1 MAAEWKEKMEKREE
15 ARISE
20 LERKKQERAERI
32 RPEENPELLLSVFT
46 IEKAAIENMLCD
58 LNSLERSALR
68 DRLDDA
74 TKLFQKL
81 QKFVTDSFTFLPSYD
96 VKNMQAEIN
105 KLQHELNEK
114 RSGFMP
120 KKKFAFS
127 KKKPSEECRE
137 KMNAKV
143 DGELNK
149 LTESSDACTT
159 KDIKSISTDKQDSV
173 VFRQQIIRHENDLL
187 EKDISFSNLKECTL
201 TLYGSPLALH
211 LEKLESCKV
220 FCGPVSGS
228 VFINNCENCVFVFPC
243 QQLRVHDTVRSQ
255 FYLHVTS
262 RAIIEDS
269 HDLGFSQFNWK
280 YEGMDDNFET
290 SRLDRTKNNWQFV
303 DDFNWLKTEEH
314 SPNWYIISDEQKVTS
329 WNY

>member
-1 MAAEWKEKMEKREE
+1 MATEWKEKMEKRQE

-32 RPEENPELLLSVFT
+32 RPEENPELLLSVFVK
-46 IEKAAIENMLCD
+46 EKAAIENMLCD
-58 LNSLERSALR
+58 LDGLERSVLR

-81 QKFVTDSFTFLPSYD
+81 QKFVSDSFTFLPSYD
-96 VKNMQAEIN
+96 VKNMQAEIK
-105 KLQHELNEK
+105 KLQQELNEK
-114 RSGFMP
+114 RSSLMP

-127 KKKPSEECRE
+127 KKKPNEENE
-137 KMNAKV
+137 KTNLKADVGLNELTDSSNTSTAK
-143 DGELNK
+143 E
-149 LTESSDACTT
+149 T
-159 KDIKSISTDKQDSV
+159 KQKSTDAQDSV
-173 VFRQQIIRHENDLL
+173 CFRQQIVRHEKDLL

-228 VFINNCENCVFVFPC
+228 VFINNCKNCVFVFPC
-243 QQLRVHDTVRSQ
+243 QQLRVHDTVKSQ

-269 HDLGFSQFNWK
+269 NELGFSQFNWK
-280 YEGMDDNFET
+280 YDGMDDHFET

-314 SPNWYIISDEQKVTS
+314 SPNWHIISDEHKVTS
-329 WNY
+329 WND